1 VEEKPVINVG
11 GNIEK
16 AIAGDYKIDTRTVL
30 SEAWKLTQK
39 SRAPINLSL
48 AISFGIGML
57 ASMFLIQFL
66 GGFDAVMEDQGAHA
80 LINIVVTL
88 VISPFLVGVEMIGI
102 YHAIGIQTKTSVMFS
117 FLKRGSWVAI
127 VALFTSTLTSL
138 GLQLFVLPGLFLLVI
153 FSLTLPLVAEK
164 QLSPIQAIVV
174 STRALW
180 HQWFQIFFSYLAIFA
195 LFVLAMVPVVSIA
208 NTPYSVLGV
217 VLFLFFMSYLAPMF
231 YHLKGVLY
239 REIFGMKLQITDK
252 SQQPPMNTF
261 SA

>member
-1 VEEKPVINVG
+1 MEEKPVINVG

-16 AIAGDYKIDTRTVL
+16 AMAGEYKIDTRAVL

-39 SRAPINLSL
+39 TRAPINLSL
-48 AISFGIGML
+48 AISLGIGML
-57 ASMFLIQFL
+57 VSMLLIQFL

-88 VISPFLVGVEMIGI
+88 AISPFLVGVEMIGI
-102 YHAIGIQTKTSVMFS
+102 YHAIGIQTKTSVMFA

-127 VALFTSTLTSL
+127 VALFTSTLTSI
-138 GLQLFVLPGLFLLVI
+138 GLQIFFVPGLVLLVI

-164 QLSPIQAIVV
+164 QLSPIQAIIV
-174 STRALW
+174 SVKSIW

-195 LFVLAMVPVVSIA
+195 LFVLAMVPVISISQ
-208 NTPYSVLGV
+208 TPYGILGL

-239 REIFGMKLQITDK
+239 REIFGMKLQITDRN
-252 SQQPPMNTF
+252 QQPPMNTF